1 MNIVYVFSDGLAE
14 YNSSNFR
21 VSYIA
26 DALRRAGHKVNL
38 INIQQWSRQTEECK
52 AICSRADIKYVLGLT
67 LFICKESWSTIR
79 MSI

>member
-52 AICSRADIKYVLGLT
+52 AICSRADIIHLQRVSKSLGQPYV
-67 LFICKESWSTIR
+67 
-79 MSI
+79 